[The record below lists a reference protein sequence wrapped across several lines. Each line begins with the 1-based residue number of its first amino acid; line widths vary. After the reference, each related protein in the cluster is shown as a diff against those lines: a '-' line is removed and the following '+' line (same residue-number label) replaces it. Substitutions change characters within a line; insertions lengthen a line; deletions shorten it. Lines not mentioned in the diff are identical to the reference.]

1 MFGAVDLAQDVFA
14 VVLGQV
20 QVHQDQVWNWRI
32 PIGAFPANECEG
44 LASVREVSQFKSHLL
59 LIQSPLEK
67 EDIRNVVFNHEDPGR
82 RNNRSLFHA
91 YSRCHTIAVDVILL
105 VVRAS
110 HPNTPSNFGSNNAPG
125 RFSAAS
131 RTKVEEACV
140 NSPSNICKALVSAPP
155 NTGEQRPRVVW
166 RDAVRQH
173 LYFQ

>member
-82 RNNRSLFHA
+82 RNNRSLCHA

-105 VVRAS
+105 VVSAS
-110 HPNTPSNFGSNNAPG
+110 HPTI
-125 RFSAAS
+125 RL
-131 RTKVEEACV
+131 T
-140 NSPSNICKALVSAPP
+140 ISAP
-155 NTGEQRPRVVW
+155 TTRL
-166 RDAVRQH
+166 DASVR
-173 LYFQ
+173 